1 MELKTF
7 LAYAGVVL
15 GIALVLAVI
24 VLAWAFYRLR
34 RLRIPEGADVFT
46 TLRAVPLAL
55 VVGLDLLDLALD
67 TLSAPITWL
76 VLGRFRLGALQKV
89 ATAEALIPGT
99 QLLPTMTLAWIV
111 ARTFQLGE
119 AYDPDLIETRR
130 VGADR
135 YAPRVWGL

>member
-7 LAYAGVVL
+7 LGYAGIVL
-15 GIALVLAVI
+15 GIALLLAVL
-24 VLAWAFYRLR
+24 VLGWAFYRLR

-55 VVGLDLLDLALD
+55 VVGLDLLDFALD
-67 TLSAPITWL
+67 TLAAPLTWM
-76 VLGRFRLGALQKV
+76 VLGRFRLGALRKV

-99 QLLPTMTLAWIV
+99 QLLPSLTLAWIA
-111 ARTFQLGE
+111 ARVLKLGE

-130 VGADR
+130 VGAGR